1 MIEGNIKDIKELDRI
16 LSEKYPLIKDSSN
29 KGSKVYTKIYQVSG
43 NPLHK
48 RIRIFMD
55 ERDKR
60 GTIKVQDYYPCLAGV
75 CTFILIQM
83 GTLVQESI
91 QSICPSLL

>member
-1 MIEGNIKDIKELDRI
+1 MIEGKLSDIKELDRI

-29 KGSKVYTKIYQVSG
+29 GGSKAYTKVYQVSG

-55 ERDKR
+55 ERDNR

-75 CTFILIQM
+75 CTFILIQA
-83 GTLVQESI
+83 GALIQQSI
-91 QSICPSLL
+91 QSICLVLI

>member
-1 MIEGNIKDIKELDRI
+1 MIAGNIKDIKELDKI
-16 LSEKYPLIKDSSN
+16 LSEKYPLVKDSSN
-29 KGSKVYTKIYQVSG
+29 SGSKAYTKIYQVSG

-60 GTIKVQDYYPCLAGV
+60 GTIKIQDYYPCLVGI
-75 CTFILIQM
+75 CTFILIQA
-83 GTLVQESI
+83 GTLVSEGIKSI
-91 QSICPSLL
+91 LDIL